1 MHPDEVKRA
10 VGKGLLA
17 FPVTHFGA
25 DGAVDETAYRTNIA
39 ANLAHGPA
47 ALFVAGGTGEFFSL
61 TLDECRRI
69 FVAPATVAAGRVP
82 SIPAVRSATP
92 LPTPLALAAH
102 SPRPAAL

>member
-39 ANLAHGPA
+39 ANLAYGPPPCSSPA
-47 ALFVAGGTGEFFSL
+47 A
-61 TLDECRRI
+61 
-69 FVAPATVAAGRVP
+69 PASSSR
-82 SIPAVRSATP
+82 
-92 LPTPLALAAH
+92 
-102 SPRPAAL
+102 